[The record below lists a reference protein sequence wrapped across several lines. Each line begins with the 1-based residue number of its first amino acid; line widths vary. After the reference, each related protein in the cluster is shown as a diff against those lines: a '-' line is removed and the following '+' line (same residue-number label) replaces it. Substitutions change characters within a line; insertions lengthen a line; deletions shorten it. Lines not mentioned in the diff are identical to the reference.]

1 MTIMRATWF
10 AIGAVALATFGT
22 CCAIG
27 AVRAEQGASSAW
39 VGARIIPGKST
50 KDDIQSMLGAPWRIV
65 MFNDCGEAMD
75 DQADET
81 WEYRGMDA
89 SGNYRIHVEFDDHG
103 VVHLFAK
110 VPDNPGDAKGT
121 VAKVAPTAPPQG
133 MRRRA
138 S

>member
-10 AIGAVALATFGT
+10 TIGAAALAAFGT

-27 AVRAEQGASSAW
+27 VARAEPGASPTRAAAHI
-39 VGARIIPGKST
+39 VPGKST
-50 KDDIQSMLGAPWRIV
+50 KADIQSMLGAPWRVV

-75 DQADET
+75 DQGDET
-81 WEYRGMDA
+81 WEYRGADA

-110 VPDNPGDAKGT
+110 VPDNRGDRKGT
-121 VAKVAPTAPPQG
+121 VAKVAPTAPSQG
-133 MRRRA
+133 M
-138 S
+138 SM